1 MMKWIQRTPK
11 VMPNETDSII
21 ERIAKIRGIEDV
33 NRFLNPTKDELLDP
47 YLIKNIVEASEKILQ
62 YVKEGKR
69 IVLSYDADADG
80 LTSTS
85 IMYRYLKNYTNNIDY
100 IYNERNHGHGIHEQ
114 TRLDFIYEDD
124 VDENGEIINE
134 EKKYRYEMNKR
145 NLEKISQADL
155 LIIID
160 SSSNDV
166 EACKKL
172 IDDFGIEIIIID
184 HHAIEVE
191 NPHVLLVNPQQEGD
205 EYPNKFLSGAGV
217 VFKVLQVMEDILGD
231 EGKVDPFD
239 FMDLVA
245 VGMYADVMR
254 VDIYENRF
262 MIMHGL
268 RNIKNVGLLR
278 ILKGSK
284 VDLWKIDA
292 SAIGFTIAP
301 LLNGVARMDNIKLA
315 IDILLTDSDDEAKKL
330 RLKMHK
336 LNESRK
342 VLQKQIVEQYM
353 TKIDETDKILL
364 VLDEQSSKGF
374 NGVVAQQL
382 AQTYKRPAIVGRI
395 HKGTVSGSFRSYGE
409 FKLKSFLNQFAEDMN
424 KADGNV
430 NIEAIGHEGAGGFVF
445 PEKYLP
451 TLIEYIECN
460 MPELS
465 DTEPTIVYD
474 VEIDISEVEEYIKP
488 MEQFNMVTGN
498 GFPKVIT
505 RVNGVLIQEVK
516 TLGKTAETRKFNT
529 FNNFE
534 LIKFKV
540 DESYGEELEIYDT
553 IDAVGE
559 LKMNEWYNFSKK
571 EKVSIPQ
578 LILEDYI
585 AV

>member
-1 MMKWIQRTPK
+1 MEK
-11 VMPNETDSII
+11 
-21 ERIAKIRGIEDV
+21 IAKIRGIENID
-33 NRFLNPTKDELLDP
+33 RFLNPTKDELHDP
-47 YLIKNIVEASEKILQ
+47 YLIKNIEKASKKILE
-62 YVKEGKR
+62 YVKSGKR

-80 LTSTS
+80 LTSTTV
-85 IMYRYLKNYTNNIDY
+85 MYRYLKNYTDNVDY

-114 TRLDFIYEDD
+114 TRLDFINEDD

-134 EKKYRYEMNKR
+134 EKKYRYDLNHQ

-172 IDDFGIEIIIID
+172 VEDFGIEIIILD

-191 NPHVLLVNPQQEGD
+191 NPHALLVNPQQEGD
-205 EYPNKFLSGAGV
+205 KYPNKFLSGAGV
-217 VFKVLQVMEDILGD
+217 VFKTLQVMEDVLGD

-239 FMDLVA
+239 YMDLVA

-254 VDIYENRF
+254 VDVYENRF

-268 RNIKNVGLLR
+268 RNMKNVGLVR
-278 ILKGSK
+278 ILKGGK
-284 VDLWKIDA
+284 VDLFKIDS

-315 IDILLTDSDDEAKKL
+315 IDILLTDDDNEAKKL
-330 RLKMHK
+330 RLKMQK
-336 LNESRK
+336 LNDSRK
-342 VLQKQIVEQYM
+342 VLQKQIVDQYL
-353 TKIDETDKILL
+353 TKVDHDRKVIM
-364 VLDEQSSKGF
+364 VFDEQASKGF

-382 AQTYKRPAIVGRI
+382 AQTYKRPALVGRL
-395 HKGTVSGSFRSYGE
+395 HKGTASGSFRSFGG
-409 FKLKSFLNQFAEDMN
+409 FNMQDFLMES
-424 KADGNV
+424 GLV
-430 NIEAIGHEGAGGFVF
+430 EEAKGHTQAGGFVIK
-445 PEKYLP
+445 EENLEA
-451 TLIEYIECN
+451 LEQYIEDN
-460 MPELS
+460 LPELK
-465 DTEPTIVYD
+465 DREPTIIYD
-474 VEIDISEVEEYIKP
+474 IEIDIEDVPEYIKP
-488 MEQFNMVTGN
+488 MEQFNKVTGN

-505 RVNGVLIQEVK
+505 RVNGAMIEKVE
-516 TLGKTAETRKFNT
+516 TLGKTKETRKFKT
-529 FNNFE
+529 FDNFE

-540 DESYGEELEIYDT
+540 DESYGNEVGVYDT

-571 EKVSIPQ
+571 EKVAIPQ

-585 AV
+585 SI

>member
-1 MMKWIQRTPK
+1 
-11 VMPNETDSII
+11 MPNPTDSIL

-33 NRFLNPTKDELLDP
+33 NKFLNPTKDEMFDP

-62 YVKEGKR
+62 YIKDGKR

-85 IMYRYLKNYTNNIDY
+85 IMYRYLKNYTDNVDY

-114 TRLDFIYEDD
+114 TRLDFINEDD
-124 VDENGEIINE
+124 VNDDGEIINE
-134 EKKYRYEMNKR
+134 EKKYRYDLNHR
-145 NLEKISQADL
+145 NLEKIGQADL

-172 IDDFGIEIIIID
+172 VEDFGIEIIILD

-205 EYPNKFLSGAGV
+205 KYPNKFLSGAGV
-217 VFKVLQVMEDILGD
+217 VFKTLQVMEDILGD

-239 FMDLVA
+239 YMDLVS
-245 VGMYADVMR
+245 VGMYSDVMR
-254 VDIYENRF
+254 VDVYENRF

-268 RNIKNVGLLR
+268 RNMKNVGLVR
-278 ILKGSK
+278 ILKGGK
-284 VDLWKIDA
+284 VDLFKIDS

-315 IDILLTDSDDEAKKL
+315 IDILLTDDDEEAKKL
-330 RLKMHK
+330 RLKMQK
-336 LNESRK
+336 LNDSRK
-342 VLQKQIVEQYM
+342 VLQKQIVDQYL
-353 TKIDETDKILL
+353 TKVDNNRKVIM
-364 VLDEQSSKGF
+364 VFDEQASKGF

-382 AQTYKRPAIVGRI
+382 AQTYKRPALVGRL
-395 HKGTVSGSFRSYGE
+395 HKGTASGSFRSFGG
-409 FKLKSFLNQFAEDMN
+409 FNMQDFLMES
-424 KADGNV
+424 GLV
-430 NIEAIGHEGAGGFVF
+430 EEAKGHTQAGGFVIK
-445 PEKYLP
+445 EENLKAL
-451 TLIEYIECN
+451 EQYIEN
-460 MPELS
+460 NLPELK
-465 DTEPTIVYD
+465 DTEPTIIYD
-474 VEIDISEVEEYIKP
+474 IEIDIEDVPEYIKP
-488 MEQFNMVTGN
+488 MEQFNKVTGN

-505 RVNGVLIQEVK
+505 RVNGVMLEKVE
-516 TLGKTAETRKFNT
+516 TLGKTKETRKFKT
-529 FNNFE
+529 FDDFE

-540 DESYGEELEIYDT
+540 DESYGNEAGVYDT

-571 EKVSIPQ
+571 EKVAIPQ

-585 AV
+585 LI

>member
-1 MMKWIQRTPK
+1 
-11 VMPNETDSII
+11 MPNPTDSIL

-33 NRFLNPTKDELLDP
+33 NKFLNPTKDEMFDP

-62 YVKEGKR
+62 YIKDGKR

-85 IMYRYLKNYTNNIDY
+85 IMYRYLKNYTDNVDY

-114 TRLDFIYEDD
+114 TRLDFINEDD
-124 VDENGEIINE
+124 VNDDGEIINE
-134 EKKYRYEMNKR
+134 EKKYRYDLNHR
-145 NLEKISQADL
+145 NLEKIGQADL

-172 IDDFGIEIIIID
+172 VEDFGIEIIILD

-205 EYPNKFLSGAGV
+205 KYPNKFLSGAGV
-217 VFKVLQVMEDILGD
+217 VFKTLQVMEDILGD

-239 FMDLVA
+239 YMDLVS
-245 VGMYADVMR
+245 VGMYSDVMR
-254 VDIYENRF
+254 VDVYENRF

-268 RNIKNVGLLR
+268 RNMKNVGLVR
-278 ILKGSK
+278 ILKGGK
-284 VDLWKIDA
+284 VDLFKIDS

-315 IDILLTDSDDEAKKL
+315 IDILLTDDDEEAKKL
-330 RLKMHK
+330 RLKMQK
-336 LNESRK
+336 LNDSRK
-342 VLQKQIVEQYM
+342 VLQKQIVDQYL
-353 TKIDETDKILL
+353 TKVDNNRKVIM
-364 VLDEQSSKGF
+364 VFDEQASKGF

-382 AQTYKRPAIVGRI
+382 AQTYKRPALVGRL
-395 HKGTVSGSFRSYGE
+395 HKGTASGSFRSFGG
-409 FKLKSFLNQFAEDMN
+409 FNMQDFLMES
-424 KADGNV
+424 GLV
-430 NIEAIGHEGAGGFVF
+430 EEAKGHTQAGGFVIK
-445 PEKYLP
+445 EENLKAL
-451 TLIEYIECN
+451 EQYIEN
-460 MPELS
+460 NLPELK
-465 DTEPTIVYD
+465 DTEPTIIYD
-474 VEIDISEVEEYIKP
+474 IEIDIEDVPEYIKP
-488 MEQFNMVTGN
+488 MEQFNKVTGN

-505 RVNGVLIQEVK
+505 RVNGAMIEKVE
-516 TLGKTAETRKFNT
+516 TLGKTKETRKFKT
-529 FNNFE
+529 FDDFE

-540 DESYGEELEIYDT
+540 DESYGNEAGIYDT

-571 EKVSIPQ
+571 EKVAIPQ

-585 AV
+585 LI

>member
-1 MMKWIQRTPK
+1 
-11 VMPNETDSII
+11 MPNPTDSIL

-33 NRFLNPTKDELLDP
+33 NKFLNPTKDEMFDP

-62 YVKEGKR
+62 YVKNGKR

-85 IMYRYLKNYTNNIDY
+85 IMYRYLKNYTDNVDY
-100 IYNERNHGHGIHEQ
+100 VYNERNHGHGIHEQ
-114 TRLDFIYEDD
+114 TRLDFINEDD
-124 VDENGEIINE
+124 VNEDGEIINE
-134 EKKYRYEMNKR
+134 EKKYRYDLNHR

-172 IDDFGIEIIIID
+172 VEDFGIEIIILD

-191 NPHVLLVNPQQEGD
+191 NPHALLVNPQQEGD
-205 EYPNKFLSGAGV
+205 KYPNKFLSGAGI
-217 VFKVLQVMEDILGD
+217 VFKTLQVMEDILGD

-239 FMDLVA
+239 YMDLVS
-245 VGMYADVMR
+245 VGMYSDVMR
-254 VDIYENRF
+254 VDVYENRF

-268 RNIKNVGLLR
+268 RNMKNVGLVR
-278 ILKGSK
+278 ILKGGK
-284 VDLWKIDA
+284 VDLFKIDS

-315 IDILLTDSDDEAKKL
+315 IDILLTDDDNEAKKL
-330 RLKMHK
+330 RLKMQK
-336 LNESRK
+336 LNDSRK
-342 VLQKQIVEQYM
+342 VLQKQIVDQYL
-353 TKIDETDKILL
+353 TKVDHDRKVIM
-364 VLDEQSSKGF
+364 VFDEQASKGF

-382 AQTYKRPAIVGRI
+382 AQTYKRPALVGRL
-395 HKGTVSGSFRSYGE
+395 HNGTASGSFRSFGG
-409 FKLKSFLNQFAEDMN
+409 FNMQDFLMES
-424 KADGNV
+424 GLV
-430 NIEAIGHEGAGGFVF
+430 EEAKGHTQAGGFVIK
-445 PEKYLP
+445 EENLKAL
-451 TLIEYIECN
+451 EQYIEN
-460 MPELS
+460 NLPELK
-465 DTEPTIVYD
+465 DTEPTIIYD
-474 VEIDISEVEEYIKP
+474 IEINIEDVPEYIKP
-488 MEQFNMVTGN
+488 MEQFNKVTGN

-505 RVNGVLIQEVK
+505 RVNGVMLEKVE
-516 TLGKTAETRKFNT
+516 TLGKTKETRKFKT
-529 FNNFE
+529 FDDFE

-540 DESYGEELEIYDT
+540 DESYGNEAGIYDT

-571 EKVSIPQ
+571 EKVAIPQ

-585 AV
+585 LI

>member
-1 MMKWIQRTPK
+1 
-11 VMPNETDSII
+11 MPNQTDSIL

-33 NRFLNPTKDELLDP
+33 NKFLNPTKDEMFDP

-62 YVKEGKR
+62 YIKDGKR

-85 IMYRYLKNYTNNIDY
+85 IMYRYLKNYTDNVDY

-114 TRLDFIYEDD
+114 TRLDFINEDD
-124 VDENGEIINE
+124 VNEDGKIINE
-134 EKKYRYEMNKR
+134 EKKYRYDLNHR
-145 NLEKISQADL
+145 NLEKIGQADL

-172 IDDFGIEIIIID
+172 VEDFGIEIIILD

-205 EYPNKFLSGAGV
+205 KYPNKFLSGAGV
-217 VFKVLQVMEDILGD
+217 VFKTLQVMEDILGD

-239 FMDLVA
+239 YMDLVS
-245 VGMYADVMR
+245 VGMYSDVMR
-254 VDIYENRF
+254 VDVYENRF

-268 RNIKNVGLLR
+268 RNMKNVGLVR
-278 ILKGSK
+278 ILKGGK
-284 VDLWKIDA
+284 VDLFKIDS

-315 IDILLTDSDDEAKKL
+315 IDILLTDDDNEAKKL
-330 RLKMHK
+330 RLKMQK
-336 LNESRK
+336 LNDSRK
-342 VLQKQIVEQYM
+342 VLQKQIVDQYL
-353 TKIDETDKILL
+353 TKVDNNRKVIM
-364 VLDEQSSKGF
+364 VFDEQASKGF

-382 AQTYKRPAIVGRI
+382 AQTYKRPALVGRL
-395 HKGTVSGSFRSYGE
+395 HKGTASGSFRSFGG
-409 FKLKSFLNQFAEDMN
+409 FNMQDFLMES
-424 KADGNV
+424 GLV
-430 NIEAIGHEGAGGFVF
+430 EEAKGHTQAGGFVIK
-445 PEKYLP
+445 EENLEA
-451 TLIEYIECN
+451 LEQYIEDN
-460 MPELS
+460 LPELK
-465 DTEPTIVYD
+465 DTEPTIIYD
-474 VEIDISEVEEYIKP
+474 IEIDIEDVPEYIKP
-488 MEQFNMVTGN
+488 MEQFNKVTGN

-505 RVNGVLIQEVK
+505 RVNGAMIEKVE
-516 TLGKTAETRKFNT
+516 TLGKTKETRKFKT
-529 FNNFE
+529 FDDFE

-540 DESYGEELEIYDT
+540 DESYGNEAGVYDT

-571 EKVSIPQ
+571 EKVAIPQ

-585 AV
+585 LI

>member
-1 MMKWIQRTPK
+1 
-11 VMPNETDSII
+11 MPNPTDSIL

-33 NRFLNPTKDELLDP
+33 NKFLNPTKDEMFDP

-62 YVKEGKR
+62 YVKNGKR

-85 IMYRYLKNYTNNIDY
+85 IMYRYLKNYTDNVDY

-114 TRLDFIYEDD
+114 TRLDFINEDD
-124 VDENGEIINE
+124 VNEDGKIINE
-134 EKKYRYEMNKR
+134 EKKYRYDLNHR

-172 IDDFGIEIIIID
+172 VEDFGIEIIILD

-191 NPHVLLVNPQQEGD
+191 NPHALLVNPQQEGD
-205 EYPNKFLSGAGV
+205 KYPNKFLSGAGI
-217 VFKVLQVMEDILGD
+217 VFKTLQVMEDILGD

-239 FMDLVA
+239 YMDLVS
-245 VGMYADVMR
+245 VGMYSDVMR
-254 VDIYENRF
+254 VDVYENRF

-268 RNIKNVGLLR
+268 RNMKNVGLVR
-278 ILKGSK
+278 ILKGGK
-284 VDLWKIDA
+284 VDLFKIDS

-315 IDILLTDSDDEAKKL
+315 IDILLTDDDNEAKKL
-330 RLKMHK
+330 RLKMQK
-336 LNESRK
+336 LNDSRK
-342 VLQKQIVEQYM
+342 VLQKQIVDQYL
-353 TKIDETDKILL
+353 TKVDNNRKVIM
-364 VLDEQSSKGF
+364 VFDEQASKGF

-382 AQTYKRPAIVGRI
+382 AQTYKRPALVGRL
-395 HKGTVSGSFRSYGE
+395 HKGTASGSFRSFGG
-409 FKLKSFLNQFAEDMN
+409 FNMQDFLMES
-424 KADGNV
+424 GLV
-430 NIEAIGHEGAGGFVF
+430 EEAKGHTQAGGFVIK
-445 PEKYLP
+445 EENLKAL
-451 TLIEYIECN
+451 EQYIEDN
-460 MPELS
+460 LPELK
-465 DTEPTIVYD
+465 DREPTIIYD
-474 VEIDISEVEEYIKP
+474 IEIGIEDVPEYIKP
-488 MEQFNMVTGN
+488 MEQFNKVTGN

-505 RVNGVLIQEVK
+505 RVNGAMIEKVE
-516 TLGKTAETRKFNT
+516 TLGKTKETRKFKT
-529 FNNFE
+529 FDDFE

-540 DESYGEELEIYDT
+540 DESYGNEAGIYDT

-571 EKVSIPQ
+571 EKVAIPQ

-585 AV
+585 LI